1 MKCTENKSSKSRPLI
16 SYRFPF
22 AAPVV
27 LAVLFFLLNG
37 CKTVQTPIPVYGTS
51 EDITQLLGE
60 WYGEYTSLEANRHG
74 TIYFK
79 FEVDAD
85 SAVGRVIMKQG
96 QWDEDYFEDINAPH
110 FQPSE
115 MLTIRFVQI
124 GLDRVVG
131 RMNDYKDPLCGCQL
145 HTIFEGHID
154 GDRIEGVYVSH
165 GDGFHMTTS
174 GQWSVNRYKRPSV
187 SVSK

>member
-1 MKCTENKSSKSRPLI
+1 MKSVEYKSSRSRLLISNRFPWAVPLI
-16 SYRFPF
+16 LIILLL
-22 AAPVV
+22 V
-27 LAVLFFLLNG
+27 LSG
-37 CKTVQTPIPVYGTS
+37 CKTVHTPIPVYGTS
-51 EDITQLLGE
+51 EDVTQLLGE
-60 WYGEYTSLEANRHG
+60 WYGEYSSREANRHG

-79 FEVDAD
+79 FDVNAD
-85 SAVGRVIMKQG
+85 SAIGQVIMKQG

-131 RMNDYKDPLCGCQL
+131 RMDEYKDPLCGCQL
-145 HTIFEGHID
+145 HTVFEGHVD

-174 GQWSVNRYKRPSV
+174 GLWSVNRYKRPPV